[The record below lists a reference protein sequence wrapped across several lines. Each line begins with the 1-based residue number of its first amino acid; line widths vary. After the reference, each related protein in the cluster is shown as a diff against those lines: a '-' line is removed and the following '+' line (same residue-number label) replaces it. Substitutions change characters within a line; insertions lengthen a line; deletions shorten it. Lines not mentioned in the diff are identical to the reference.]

1 MATQEQR
8 KQATRKSLIETAT
21 KLLKSKGI
29 RGTTTRSILETAEV
43 SRGAMYHHFDSLEDL
58 MAVVYENES
67 KGAITRAL
75 KKKLPNE
82 SPIEDLQ
89 GTCLAW
95 LDEIV
100 DTDVATVLLI
110 EGPAAIGWERC
121 KIIEAEQSLAQLN
134 SWLKA
139 SKNKG
144 EICIEST
151 ELVARI
157 INAILTESALSIL
170 KSKGAQTA
178 RDDAEFVFKRLI
190 SGLKSSVE

>member
-110 EGPAAIGWERC
+110 EGPAAIGWER
-121 KIIEAEQSLAQLN
+121 
-134 SWLKA
+134 
-139 SKNKG
+139 
-144 EICIEST
+144 
-151 ELVARI
+151 
-157 INAILTESALSIL
+157 
-170 KSKGAQTA
+170 
-178 RDDAEFVFKRLI
+178 
-190 SGLKSSVE
+190 